1 MKLSPKLAQSIVREM
16 MSQLTYNIN
25 MMDENGYIIAS
36 GDPSRV
42 NTLHIGALNA
52 IKQKKTLTM
61 SDSHGENGQP
71 GVNMPVLFENKII
84 GVIGITGDPKKV
96 LQFASILKT
105 TTELLIS
112 QENTNIQENQ
122 SEKKLDRFLYQWAQV
137 TDDIS
142 QHTELMLN
150 ARELNIDV
158 LKDYI
163 AIALQGTF
171 TSPIP
176 IDIDDHIISISD
188 TLTIVITYR
197 KTTISRISTFAKR
210 KGLKI
215 GISLSNSIIS
225 KSIDQALKTLKI
237 AKILKEEKYQY
248 FEQIEF
254 IYSLLSNN
262 LSTETLVNSFKILD
276 ETENGHEL
284 VRTLLSFIENN
295 QNINQTADAL
305 HVHRNTLNYRLKKIH
320 DDLHLDPHKLI
331 DLFQLYVGYL
341 YYSQDQSDFKA

>member
-1 MKLSPKLAQSIVREM
+1 
-16 MSQLTYNIN
+16 

>member
-1 MKLSPKLAQSIVREM
+1 
-16 MSQLTYNIN
+16 
-25 MMDENGYIIAS
+25 MDENGYIIAS

>member
-1 MKLSPKLAQSIVREM
+1 
-16 MSQLTYNIN
+16 
-25 MMDENGYIIAS
+25 
-36 GDPSRV
+36 
-42 NTLHIGALNA
+42 
-52 IKQKKTLTM
+52 M